1 MQDASASLQSPAS
14 NSRKQSKSWC
24 FTINN
29 PNGYRPAFNGEL
41 TRTLCYQLERGE
53 NGTEHLQGYI
63 EWKSKRTLSGSKRLL
78 GNDGAHLEVR
88 QGSRKQAMEYAMKE
102 DTRIDGPWCFGD
114 MEMETQGKR
123 RDLVNF
129 RDSVME
135 SSMTYEEILL
145 E

>member
-1 MQDASASLQSPAS
+1 
-14 NSRKQSKSWC
+14 
-24 FTINN
+24 
-29 PNGYRPAFNGEL
+29 
-41 TRTLCYQLERGE
+41 
-53 NGTEHLQGYI
+53 
-63 EWKSKRTLSGSKRLL
+63 
-78 GNDGAHLEVR
+78 
-88 QGSRKQAMEYAMKE
+88 MKE
-102 DTRIDGPWCFGD
+102 DTRVDGPWSFGD